1 MSTWRVKLKGMFM
14 LFRILAVMVWACT
27 AATVATAAAGLN
39 GAEIDWPVFGFVV
52 LMGALVQGYP
62 AHIINEI
69 YDWQSGS
76 DQPFAPSTGRGT
88 TSKKPVTGGSKVIAA
103 GLLSIGDLWRL
114 FHITTAAVVLLTV
127 FIGMAYSAKLLWFI
141 IPGYFLCIFYTLP
154 PFRFAYRPFL
164 GEYCGGFAGIIL
176 LVCGAYF
183 AQTLLLPFSVILLAL
198 GLGFLYAAVMVFFH
212 YVDFS
217 RDRLASPPKRTSVV
231 HLGLAGSRRYAL
243 ANAAVG
249 AGSLFYLAITAAP
262 PYFLLVIIGA
272 LIFYCH
278 YRVRPDD
285 DRSIVYWG
293 KRMTYGILVIGVL
306 FGMVVDVA
314 FIGMAAFYVF
324 GYWLHKNF
332 GKLHTTTAASR
343 A

>member
-1 MSTWRVKLKGMFM
+1 M

-27 AATVATAAAGLN
+27 AATIATAAAGLN
-39 GAEIDWPVFGFVV
+39 GAEINWLVFAFVV
-52 LMGALVQGYP
+52 LMAALVQGYP

-76 DQPFAPSTGRGT
+76 DQPLASSIIPGKS
-88 TSKKPVTGGSKVIAA
+88 SKKQVAGGSKVIAA
-103 GLLSIGDLWRL
+103 GLLSIKELWWL
-114 FHITTAAVVLLTV
+114 FHITTGAVVLLTV
-127 FIGMAYSAKLLWFI
+127 FIGVAHSATLLWFI

-183 AQTLLLPFSVILLAL
+183 AQTLSLPFSIIILAL
-198 GLGFLYAAVMVFFH
+198 ALGFLYAAVMVFFH

-231 HLGLAGSRRYAL
+231 YLGLQGSRLYAL

-249 AGSLFYLAITAAP
+249 TGLLAYLAITESL
-262 PYFLLVIIGA
+262 PYFLLVIMGA
-272 LIFYCH
+272 IIFVCH
-278 YRVRPDD
+278 YRVQPDND
-285 DRSIVYWG
+285 TSIVHWG
-293 KRMTYGILVIGVL
+293 KRMTYGMLIIGVL
-306 FGMVVDVA
+306 FGLIADVA
-314 FIGMAAFYVF
+314 FIGMAAFYVL

-332 GKLHTTTAASR
+332 GKLRATAAINH